1 MANTLTYTSI
11 RKLNSKILI
20 DVRSP
25 LEFQE
30 GTIPNSINIP
40 VLLNEE
46 RKEVGTLYSK
56 GKIDEAKLLA
66 VESISKRLPD
76 IFSNFLELKN
86 KFENI
91 VIFCARGGYRSKS
104 LSSFLNSLDISNI
117 RIEGGYK
124 SYRNYVINNMN
135 YFISKVTPIVLYGNT
150 GCGKTEIL
158 QNLKLK
164 GYPVI
169 DLENLAGHRGSIL
182 GAVGLKEQPKQKM
195 FESLLFEEIS
205 KYENK
210 YVFIEGESK
219 RIGKISIPEL
229 LYKKMA
235 TSINIKIDAPIEER
249 VKRLVKE
256 YALPQNKEDIK
267 NSIDYMRKYISNKA
281 ANSLLEALDRN
292 EYDYIA
298 KELCINYYDKKYRNR
313 VSNFDFQFT
322 NNNAKEVTEEIIEK
336 TKYLFKWFN
345 RLYSNIG
352 RLFFNK
358 LQILLFICH
367 PYLLLQNLLYSNFIH
382 KN

>member
-336 TKYLFKWFN
+336 TKYLFK
-345 RLYSNIG
+345 
-352 RLFFNK
+352 
-358 LQILLFICH
+358 
-367 PYLLLQNLLYSNFIH
+367 
-382 KN
+382 

>member
-104 LSSFLNSLDISNI
+104 LSSFLNSLDISNT

-135 YFISKVTPIVLYGNT
+135 YFISKITPIVLYGNT

-367 PYLLLQNLLYSNFIH
+367 PYLLL
-382 KN
+382 